1 MTEDD
6 LIAAAVRVLR
16 PYRTKNGRLFGD
28 VGAAIL
34 SEKGKLYTG
43 ISVDTPN
50 WGLYAER
57 SAMAAMIT
65 NGEYKIQKVVAA
77 WRDERNG
84 KLYVL
89 PPSGICREFLRNVDE
104 DNLNAQVVL
113 GRQETVRFKSFSH
126 FMNGLVPWTIDF
138 SRSTRFEPE
147 NRDAASTGC
156 HRSLEAKQRRIR
168 IKRTVVYGFTP

>member
-1 MTEDD
+1 VTADD
-6 LIAAAVRVLR
+6 LIAAAARVLK

-34 SEKGKLYTG
+34 SEKGKLYVGTC
-43 ISVDTPN
+43 VDTA
-50 WGLYAER
+50 GGFCAER

-65 NGEYKIQKVVAA
+65 NGEYKIQKVVAV

-89 PPSGICREFLRNVDE
+89 PPCGICREFMRNVDE

-113 GRQETVRFKSFSH
+113 GRQDTVRLKELLPF
-126 FMNGLVPWTIDF
+126 NEWPGPLD
-138 SRSTRFEPE
+138 
-147 NRDAASTGC
+147 D
-156 HRSLEAKQRRIR
+156 
-168 IKRTVVYGFTP
+168 